1 LNGGAGRGC
10 HAAKITPL
18 VPEDPDALK
27 RRVRQFCRE
36 RLERY
41 KVPAVI
47 DVVVEDHY
55 GARFKK
61 SRNPALVRR
70 PAGTDGGS

>member
-1 LNGGAGRGC
+1 LQQ
-10 HAAKITPL
+10 ITPL

-27 RRVRQFCRE
+27 QRVRQFCHA

-41 KVPAVI
+41 KMPAVI

-61 SRNPALVRR
+61 SRIEH
-70 PAGTDGGS
+70 

>member
-1 LNGGAGRGC
+1 
-10 HAAKITPL
+10 

-27 RRVRQFCRE
+27 RRVRQFCHA

-41 KVPAVI
+41 KIPAVI

-55 GARFKK
+55 SARFKK
-61 SRNPALVRR
+61 LRDSTSIRR
-70 PAGTDGGS
+70 PAGTAAGS

>member
-1 LNGGAGRGC
+1 MA
-10 HAAKITPL
+10 AAKITPL
-18 VPEDPDALK
+18 VPEDPEALK
-27 RRVRQFCRE
+27 RRVRQFCHT

-41 KVPAVI
+41 KIPAVI

-61 SRNPALVRR
+61 SRNPTSIEHRT
-70 PAGTDGGS
+70 GTDVGS

>member
-1 LNGGAGRGC
+1 LQQ
-10 HAAKITPL
+10 ITPL

-27 RRVRQFCRE
+27 QRVRQFCRA

-41 KVPAVI
+41 KMPAVI

-61 SRNPALVRR
+61 SRIEH
-70 PAGTDGGS
+70 